1 MSTDSV
7 KMTISETDGLREMLN
22 YIADRNQ
29 IEKTERKLNDFIAE
43 SFKRHLALIES
54 YISTINEIHE
64 FIVLAG
70 NEIRADKIRQLLQ
83 RADIQSNDII
93 QQFELMFKYID
104 AKLTQSNCLS
114 VSAMNEYEN
123 HLADLQMSLNQ
134 CELHQKHRESADLV
148 RKIRVC
154 VDSLIEKIKNIEQKA
169 PEFMS
174 QALNGVLHEDS
185 NNTGNGT
192 DDSDEISALDD
203 Y

>member
-1 MSTDSV
+1 MSNDSV
-7 KMTISETDGLREMLN
+7 KMLITETDGLREMLN

-29 IEKTERKLNDFIAE
+29 IEQSERKLNDFIAE

-54 YISTINEIHE
+54 YISTTNEIQQ
-64 FIVLAG
+64 FIMLAG
-70 NEIRADKIRQLLQ
+70 NEIRVNKIRQLLQ
-83 RADIQSNDII
+83 KADIQSNDIV

-123 HLADLQMSLNQ
+123 HLANLKVSLNQ
-134 CELHQKHRESADLV
+134 CELHQKNMESVNLV
-148 RKIRVC
+148 RKIRGR
-154 VDSLIEKIKNIEQKA
+154 VDSLIEKIKNVEQKV
-169 PEFMS
+169 PELMS
-174 QALNGVLHEDS
+174 QALDGVLHEDS
-185 NNTGNGT
+185 NNSGNRA